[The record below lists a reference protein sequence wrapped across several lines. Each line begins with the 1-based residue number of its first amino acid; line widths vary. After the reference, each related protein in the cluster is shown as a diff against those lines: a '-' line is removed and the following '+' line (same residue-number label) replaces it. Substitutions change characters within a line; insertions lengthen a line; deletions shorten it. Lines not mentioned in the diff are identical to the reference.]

1 MEGQTTADVI
11 ATWLPLVIIFGA
23 FAFFMRSSMRQYYKH
38 VDEVNAVNQQIVDT
52 NREMLAELKAIKEEL
67 RKPS

>member
-1 MEGQTTADVI
+1 MGEQTTADVI

-23 FAFFMRSSMRQYYKH
+23 FAVFMRSSMRQYYKH